1 MKNYYKGVSILNTSL
16 VNLSKILYELKQ
28 RNAYIENNN
37 VKLEEKITENEE
49 NIVFAMMACT
59 ELYEMLISF
68 TNVYDYGKDGVARM
82 ASAMVKVYTNLVKR
96 GLKTLEDVP
105 EKIRAEVEEEL
116 NRGE

>member
-1 MKNYYKGVSILNTSL
+1 MNTSL
-16 VNLSKILYELKQ
+16 VNLSKILYELKR
-28 RNAYIENNN
+28 RNAYVEDNN
-37 VKLEEKITENEE
+37 VKLEEKIAENEE

-59 ELYEMLISF
+59 ELYEMLIGF

-82 ASAMVKVYTNLVKR
+82 ASAMVKVYMNLVKR

>member
-1 MKNYYKGVSILNTSL
+1 MNTSL

-28 RNAYIENNN
+28 RNTYIENNN
-37 VKLEEKITENEE
+37 IKLEEKITENEE
-49 NIVFAMMACT
+49 NIIFAMMACT

-82 ASAMVKVYTNLVKR
+82 ASAMVKVYANLIKR

-105 EKIRAEVEEEL
+105 EKLRAEVEEEL
-116 NRGE
+116 L

>member
-1 MKNYYKGVSILNTSL
+1 MNTSL
-16 VNLSKILYELKQ
+16 VNLSKILYELK
-28 RNAYIENNN
+28 RKNAYIENNN
-37 VKLEEKITENEE
+37 VKLEEKVAENEE
-49 NIVFAMMACT
+49 NIIFAMMACA
-59 ELYEMLISF
+59 ELYEILISF
-68 TNVYDYGKDGVARM
+68 TNVYDYGKDGVAKM

>member
-1 MKNYYKGVSILNTSL
+1 MNTSL
-16 VNLSKILYELKQ
+16 VNLSKILYELK
-28 RNAYIENNN
+28 RKNAYIENNN

-49 NIVFAMMACT
+49 NIVFAMMACA

-82 ASAMVKVYTNLVKR
+82 ASAMVKVYINLIKR

-105 EKIRAEVEEEL
+105 EKIKAEVEEEL